1 MSKKHNKKKL
11 TPNKKQQASKNKQHA
26 PKKQQE
32 SVFTEAWQNMSED
45 MAKFMPDFLVKG
57 LQGGKRKAWVM
68 VAITFLELVV
78 LGVVGKFAYD
88 WFTK

>member
-1 MSKKHNKKKL
+1 
-11 TPNKKQQASKNKQHA
+11 
-26 PKKQQE
+26 
-32 SVFTEAWQNMSED
+32 

-68 VAITFLELVV
+68 VAITFVELVV